1 MFVFEV
7 LFALNVSLHKMLQR
21 LIMQSVGFLNVKC
34 STTLIFRSLLLR
46 CWGSLKGLFDVNSTA
61 DGQ

>member
-1 MFVFEV
+1 
-7 LFALNVSLHKMLQR
+7 
-21 LIMQSVGFLNVKC
+21 MQNVGFLNVKC

-61 DGQ
+61 DGKYR